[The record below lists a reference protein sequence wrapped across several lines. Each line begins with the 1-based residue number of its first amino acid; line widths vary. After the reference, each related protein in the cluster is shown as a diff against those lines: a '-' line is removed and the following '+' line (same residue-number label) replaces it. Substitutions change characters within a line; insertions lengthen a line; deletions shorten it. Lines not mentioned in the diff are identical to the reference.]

1 MSIKKGSMKK
11 VFEIILVL
19 KLGMPGLIVFK
30 FLAVI
35 NDGHG

>member
-1 MSIKKGSMKK
+1 MSIKTVSKKK
-11 VFEIILVL
+11 VFEIIFVL

-35 NDGHG
+35 DDGHN

>member
-1 MSIKKGSMKK
+1 MSIKTVSKKK
-11 VFEIILVL
+11 VFEIIFVL